1 MQHGFQ
7 TRSLALY
14 MVFDEGQN
22 KWEELKENYKP
33 ITDVPIWTGFD
44 LSELE
49 KNKRIRKTQP
59 CLIWIVLQSENTF
72 AKHNFTLPPQENIV
86 SPE

>member
-22 KWEELKENYKP
+22 KWEVLKEN
-33 ITDVPIWTGFD
+33 TDVPIWTGLD

-49 KNKRIRKTQP
+49 KNRR
-59 CLIWIVLQSENTF
+59 E
-72 AKHNFTLPPQENIV
+72 
-86 SPE
+86 